1 MHIEV
6 TGADAAHSSIAESDE
21 FLRQVL
27 ADAELPALMPALA
40 QATGDLRLIA
50 RHLRPPLAVSPTVPA
65 QGGMSEEM
73 QSEARDLAFEAL
85 VRLRDEGATPLE
97 LTEETLTNLLEFIT
111 GPVDPAYVPM
121 LRHELGVP
129 PEIGNPTWS
138 LGEASSAADASDAEP
153 FSVLVIGAGM
163 SGLAVAHRLRQAGV
177 PITVLE
183 KNDDVGGTWL
193 ENDYPGCRLDTSN
206 FGYSYSFAQT
216 PEWKWQYS
224 AQDSILGY
232 FRTVTERLG
241 LRESIRFGTT
251 VESLTW
257 DEGSQ
262 AWHVKAVG
270 PEGPVEY
277 VANAVVSAVG
287 QLNKPSI
294 PSIPGAETFAG
305 EAMHTAQWRHD
316 VEVRGKRIAVIGTGA
331 SAFQVVP
338 EMAAVGSQVGVFQ
351 RTPPWMLPAP
361 DYKQPIKGAMSWLL
375 RHVPYYHRWYRFF
388 QFWATVE
395 GRRPYVQVDLAWEHP
410 VSVSEKNEELR
421 QVVQSYIETEFAD
434 RPDLLPHVV
443 PNYPPGGKRMLRDDG
458 SWAKALHSDHV
469 ELVTEAITGIEPE
482 GIRTADGRLH
492 ETDVIVWGTGFKAS
506 GFLEPMTVTGRDGL
520 DLHENWAGNA
530 RAYLG
535 VVTPGFPNLFMLYG
549 PNTNLVVNGSIILM
563 AECSVDYTLALLRHL
578 VEGEASALEVRP
590 EVFEAFN
597 SEIDAANEKMAWG
610 TPGVNSWYKNASGRV
625 SQNWPLPLLEYF
637 SRTRSMN
644 PSDYVVT
651 ENKEA

>member
-6 TGADAAHSSIAESDE
+6 TGADAHSSIAESDE

-27 ADAELPALMPALA
+27 ADAELPALLPALA

-65 QGGMSEEM
+65 QGGMSAEM

-85 VRLRDEGATPLE
+85 VRLRDEGANPLE
-97 LTEETLTNLLEFIT
+97 LTEETLTRLLEFIT
-111 GPVDPAYVPM
+111 GPVDHAYVPM

-129 PEIGNPTWS
+129 PEIGNPTWTW
-138 LGEASSAADASDAEP
+138 EAESSSDAAP

-193 ENDYPGCRLDTSN
+193 ENDYRGCRLDTSY

-216 PEWKWQYS
+216 PEWTWQYS
-224 AQDSILGY
+224 AQDSILEY
-232 FRTVTERLG
+232 FRTVTQRLG
-241 LRESIRFGTT
+241 LRDSIRFGTT
-251 VESLTW
+251 VESMAW
-257 DEGSQ
+257 DEASQ
-262 AWHVKAVG
+262 AWHVRAIG
-270 PEGPVEY
+270 PQGPVDY

-294 PSIPGAETFAG
+294 PDIPGLETFSGA
-305 EAMHTAQWRHD
+305 AMHTAAGDHS
-316 VEVRGKRIAVIGTGA
+316 VELRGKRIAVIGTGA

-338 EMAAVGSQVGVFQ
+338 EMAKVGAQVDVFQ

-361 DYKQPIKGAMSWLL
+361 DYKQPIKAAMSWLL

-395 GRRPYVQVDLAWEHP
+395 GRRPYVQVDPTWEHP

-443 PNYPPGGKRMLRDDG
+443 PTYPPGGKRMLRDDG
-458 SWAKALHSDHV
+458 SWAKALHRDHV
-469 ELVTEAITGIEPE
+469 ALVTERVTGIEPQ
-482 GIRTADGRLH
+482 GIRTADGTLH
-492 ETDVIVWGTGFKAS
+492 PTDVIVWGTGFKAS
-506 GFLEPMTVTGRDGL
+506 GFLEPMNVIGRDGV
-520 DLHENWAGNA
+520 DLHERWDGNA

-549 PNTNLVVNGSIILM
+549 PNANLVVNGSIILM

-578 VEGEASALEVRP
+578 AATGATALEVR
-590 EVFEAFN
+590 EDVFEAFN
-597 SEIDAANEKMAWG
+597 AEIDAANEVMAWG
-610 TPGVNSWYKNASGRV
+610 TPRVNSWYKNASGRV
-625 SQNWPLPLLEYF
+625 SQNWPLPLVEYF
-637 SRTRSMN
+637 TRTRSIN
-644 PSDYVVT
+644 PEDFVVT
-651 ENKEA
+651 STDQNRKG